1 MEINKLTKKGQ
12 RDYKLVKLAL
22 NDRSQTAYAELL
34 NLYRDSLYFSMLK
47 MTNNPNDAEDLTIEA
62 FGKAFKNLH
71 QYTPEYAFSTW
82 LFKIAINN
90 GIDFIRKKKT
100 QNELLPNREKNKDD
114 DIANKVAGKEPNPEE
129 VIINKQKIKM
139 MREVIHRLKP
149 HYKKLIELR
158 YFDEL
163 SYEEI
168 VQELNLP
175 IGTVKVQLF
184 RARTFLY
191 NILKSSRET
200 I

>member
-1 MEINKLTKKGQ
+1 MEINKLTNKGQ
-12 RDYKLVKLAL
+12 RDYKLVKQAL

-34 NLYRDSLYFSMLK
+34 NLYRDSLYFSMLR

-90 GIDFIRKKKT
+90 GIDFIRKKKI
-100 QNELLPNREKNKDD
+100 QNELLPKREKNKEDN
-114 DIANKVAGKEPNPEE
+114 IANKVAGKEPNPEE

-168 VQELNLP
+168 VQELDLP

>member
-1 MEINKLTKKGQ
+1 MNKLTNKGQ
-12 RDYKLVKLAL
+12 RDYKLVKQAL

-34 NLYRDSLYFSMLK
+34 NLYRDSLYFSMLR

-90 GIDFIRKKKT
+90 GIDFIRKKKI
-100 QNELLPNREKNKDD
+100 QNELLPKREKNKEDN
-114 DIANKVAGKEPNPEE
+114 IANKVAGKEPNPEE

-168 VQELNLP
+168 VQELDLP